1 MLSWIKNNQNW
12 WKKNSWYFAVSLL
25 PCHSARNRSRRLRI
39 HVRVIN
45 HSAPGEGGR
54 RRRWVS
60 VGKIIFHHLLSTLKG
75 SFSTER
81 SLSFAYWNN
90 GFCNSGQAL
99 RAEWQEGGVW
109 VEDESS
115 SIKCAA
121 TNFKNELT
129 LFFLKDINQLK
140 PTYIASIQIQ
150 STHQSITNRKS
161 FIPKPILRASF
172 QKQLALDQS
181 KTDAHSINSINL
193 HVIRFPFDWFS

>member
-1 MLSWIKNNQNW
+1 
-12 WKKNSWYFAVSLL
+12 
-25 PCHSARNRSRRLRI
+25 
-39 HVRVIN
+39 
-45 HSAPGEGGR
+45 
-54 RRRWVS
+54 
-60 VGKIIFHHLLSTLKG
+60 
-75 SFSTER
+75 
-81 SLSFAYWNN
+81 
-90 GFCNSGQAL
+90 
-99 RAEWQEGGVW
+99 

-150 STHQSITNRKS
+150 YTHQSITNRKS

-193 HVIRFPFDWFS
+193 HGIRSSFGWKLGSENFHSSMNCFHPVILRGAEGEDAESMIKN